1 MLNTFPSL
9 LTFSLAA
16 PFILRVVLG
25 IIFILAGYIKI
36 FKKRNDSVNMFSVA
50 GFPVP
55 VFFFWLV
62 ALVEVIAGAALVI
75 GFGTQIAAILI
86 GLITLGGLF
95 IKIRKPELLR
105 QPIDFY
111 VFALAIAISLTLTG
125 AGFWAFDMPL

>member
-9 LTFSLAA
+9 LTFGLAA

-36 FKKRNDSVNMFSVA
+36 FKKRGDSIHMFSEA
-50 GFPVP
+50 AFPDP

-62 ALVEVIAGAALVI
+62 ATVEILGGLALVL

-86 GLITLGGLF
+86 GLISLGGLI

-105 QPIDFY
+105 QTLDFY
-111 VFALAIAISLTLTG
+111 IFALVIAISLLFTG
-125 AGFWAFDMPL
+125 AGFWAFDLPL